1 MAEGFTNPILL
12 VRSPCWLKWPFIVVS
27 KAHVVHW
34 IIELSM
40 RSQSFVGFFDTFM
53 ALSSYP
59 AQSDCLPSVWTNF
72 CLKSPSQLM
81 TSRAGRRCFWEIRK
95 WTNKFNTSFPS
106 SFHGPNMFQIGAN
119 PSNKTW
125 FLAEGVRI
133 WTEKSWVTLSIVG
146 GFTHSPV
153 WSPQWVYD
161 IPPKWLLWWGKRW
174 STIQVEVEATTP
186 SLQDLG
192 PEFWGYHYSKTKPNG
207 LHRSSRLFHVINT
220 YISYHIYIYII

>member
-1 MAEGFTNPILL
+1 MNQRMSIAKLRQCPARSTMFFWPKSPKVVFVENDFDINMSPYCVHDSKTNHSVPTFFLGWLVPMAEGFTNPILL
-12 VRSPCWLKWPFIVVS
+12 VRSPCWLKWPLIVVS

-95 WTNKFNTSFPS
+95 WTNKFSTSFPS
-106 SFHGPNMFQIGAN
+106 SFHGP
-119 PSNKTW
+119 KTC
-125 FLAEGVRI
+125 
-133 WTEKSWVTLSIVG
+133 
-146 GFTHSPV
+146 
-153 WSPQWVYD
+153 
-161 IPPKWLLWWGKRW
+161 
-174 STIQVEVEATTP
+174 
-186 SLQDLG
+186 
-192 PEFWGYHYSKTKPNG
+192 SK
-207 LHRSSRLFHVINT
+207 
-220 YISYHIYIYII
+220 

>member
-153 WSPQWVYD
+153 WSPSVSIRYTTQMAT
-161 IPPKWLLWWGKRW
+161 LMGK
-174 STIQVEVEATTP
+174 T
-186 SLQDLG
+186 
-192 PEFWGYHYSKTKPNG
+192 
-207 LHRSSRLFHVINT
+207 VINNPSWGRGHHAFPARSGPG
-220 YISYHIYIYII
+220 ILGVPLF